1 MTRECCGSRQR
12 GVDEGGQPLH
22 DWPQPALPTR
32 VQTDNF
38 PKENM
43 WETKSRPVN
52 GVKYQKVCGRI
63 TAYQD
68 HSTNAFQAYYN
79 DRQRTIDSVYVD
91 GVSITHGY
99 NPRKHIWTFAA
110 AWDETRGRR
119 VMICPS
125 TRTDRTYTGWVPPFI
140 GQDYF
145 LWDWESKHQSRQILY
160 RRSTLEWQWVWAT
173 LHMLQLQQPSLV
185 L

>member
-1 MTRECCGSRQR
+1 MRVANLYMTDPNQHCPQGFRLITSPKRTCGRPR
-12 GVDEGGQPLH
+12 AGCV
-22 DWPQPALPTR
+22 T
-32 VQTDNF
+32 TTF
-38 PKENM
+38 
-43 WETKSRPVN
+43 PVN

-125 TRTDRTYTGWVPPFI
+125 TRTDRTYTG
-140 GQDYF
+140 
-145 LWDWESKHQSRQILY
+145 
-160 RRSTLEWQWVWAT
+160 
-173 LHMLQLQQPSLV
+173 
-185 L
+185 